1 MSWDKNPSAEP
12 RLLPPCPSVPCCPH
26 QPAEGFPVTGVL
38 CSCREGFKTALGLS
52 TLKLMG
58 CADGGTFISTRQ
70 NRARLHSSLWATTS
84 VFFFFFFELSQ
95 SGVRKCYLCIA
106 AGLSSSTNAEFS
118 SLTKPRGER
127 MQQGTLPCLPPP
139 PNLGAPNLSQDEDNP
154 AGWLPASL
162 TPWMATPGNG
172 AVKDNVSLAKEKEIS
187 SLGRARSLQ
196 TGGTEAKRGNRRNEK
211 LPNFFAFW
219 LRSALD
225 PCFQVVFSFWGYLAL
240 GKEATGSRIVIKP

>member
-1 MSWDKNPSAEP
+1 M
-12 RLLPPCPSVPCCPH
+12 
-26 QPAEGFPVTGVL
+26 TGVL

-52 TLKLMG
+52 TPKLMG
-58 CADGGTFISTRQ
+58 CADGGNLYQHQAEQSPAPQ
-70 NRARLHSSLWATTS
+70 LALGNHKC
-84 VFFFFFFELSQ
+84 FFFFFELSQ

-139 PNLGAPNLSQDEDNP
+139 PNPGTPNLSQAEDNP

-172 AVKDNVSLAKEKEIS
+172 AVKDNGSLAKEKEIS

-240 GKEATGSRIVIKP
+240 GKEAIGSRIVIKP